1 MSAKDKI
8 EDWLDQTIGRSG
20 RKAFEQVAHFLLI
33 GFPWGCVGAG
43 SLYAIEALAIT
54 HRSIEGFPFW
64 AFLATGLFGSTF
76 RATWREY
83 KQNVGDPSDE
93 TTLIRVGN
101 LPINRDLILDWSIT
115 SAGGSGSALLFWL
128 L

>member
-1 MSAKDKI
+1 MSLGNKI

-20 RKAFEQVAHFLLI
+20 RKALEQVAHFLLI
-33 GFPWGCVGAG
+33 GFPWGCVPAG
-43 SLYAIEALAIT
+43 TLYGIEALAIE
-54 HRSIEGFPFW
+54 HRGIEGFPFW
-64 AFLATGLFGSTF
+64 GFLLTGLFGSLF

-101 LPINRDLILDWSIT
+101 LPINRDLILDWSVT
-115 SAGGSGSALLFWL
+115 SSGGIGSAILFWL